1 MKKVV
6 FINGGGERVA
16 DIFKEHIPAGF
27 QAVILPKEAAE
38 AEQAAALREAEYLVL
53 HPAVLSDALL
63 KQASSLKLLQLLTA
77 GYDKINLALC
87 RDLHLP
93 VATNGGAN
101 SWSVAEHSVAM
112 LLAIYRRLV
121 DGDRATRDGSWRKP
135 LPEFTTFELAGKT
148 VGVLGSGNI
157 GRKAAQRYRAF
168 ETNILY
174 YDLHGSDFMEQELQ
188 ARKASLEE
196 IVREADILSVHLPL
210 LEETRGL
217 LGPEEFALMK
227 PGLVII
233 NTSRAEIIDQRA
245 LLSALQQKK
254 IRAAGLDVFEQEPIA
269 ENDPLLKLSN
279 VLLSP
284 HMAGH
289 SAEGWTRRVRFAWE
303 NIQSLDE
310 GKELRSL
317 VRN

>member
-16 DIFKEHIPAGF
+16 DIFRANVPAGF
-27 QAVILPKEAAE
+27 KTVILSKEAAE
-38 AEQAAALREAEYLVL
+38 QEKAEAIKEAEYLVL
-53 HPAVLSDALL
+53 HPAVLSDELL

-87 RDLHLP
+87 KELHLP

-112 LLAIYRRLV
+112 LLALYRRLI
-121 DGDRATRDGSWRKP
+121 DADKATRSGSWRKP
-135 LPEFTTFELAGKT
+135 LPEFTTFEVAGKT

-157 GRKAAQRYRAF
+157 GRKVAQRYRAF
-168 ETNILY
+168 EANILY

-188 ARKASLEE
+188 AKKVTLEE
-196 IVREADILSVHLPL
+196 IVQQSDILSIHLPL
-210 LEETRGL
+210 FAETRGL
-217 LGPEEFALMK
+217 LGPREFSMMK
-227 PGLVII
+227 PDLVII
-233 NTSRAEIIDQRA
+233 NTSRSEIVDQAA
-245 LLSALQQKK
+245 LVNALQEKK
-254 IRAAGLDVFEQEPIA
+254 IRAAGLDVFDQEPVA
-269 ENDPLLKLSN
+269 LDNPLLQLDN

-289 SAEGWTRRVRFAWE
+289 SAEGWTRRVQFAWE
-303 NIQSLDE
+303 NIQNLEE
-310 GKELRSL
+310 GRSLRSL
-317 VRN
+317 VRS